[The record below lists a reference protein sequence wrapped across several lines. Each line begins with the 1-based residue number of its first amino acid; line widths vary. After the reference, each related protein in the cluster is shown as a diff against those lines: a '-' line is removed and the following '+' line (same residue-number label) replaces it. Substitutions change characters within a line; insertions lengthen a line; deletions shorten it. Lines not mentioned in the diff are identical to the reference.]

1 MITRRDFFKGAAT
14 AAGGTALLKAA
25 TAQADSAKTNGSPHT
40 NTMEAAGEYSD
51 TKWLSPGQ
59 PNVDYRPVITP
70 NNDALEWRVVDGVKV
85 FHLTAEEVKHEF
97 APGLIANCWGY
108 NGRVHGPT
116 IEAVEGDRVRIY
128 VTNRLT
134 APTSVHWH
142 GILLPNGMDGVS
154 GLTQK
159 PIQPGETFK
168 YEFTLKQHGTY
179 MYHPHHDEMTQIAMG
194 MMGLFVIH
202 PRHPQQSA
210 PDRDFAL
217 MLNEWRIDV
226 GTSRPNP
233 NEMTD
238 FNIFT
243 FNGMVFPGT
252 APLVV
257 KRGERVRIRV
267 ANANPMD
274 HHPIHLHG
282 HSFKVTETDG
292 GQIPVSAQEPQ
303 TTVLVAVGSTRTVDF
318 VADNPGDWPLHCHMT
333 HHAMNQ
339 MGHGFPNLTGINT
352 KGLDEK
358 MRKLVPGFMTMGEAG
373 MAEMGDMGMKVP
385 PNSISMM
392 GAPGPFDYISMGG
405 MFTVLKV
412 RDGIEKY
419 DDPGWYEHPAGS
431 VSTIATED
439 DLKRDGIKI
448 AVSKERET
456 TQLAFAD
463 KWCAGIPPKQYAFSR
478 IR

>member
-14 AAGGTALLKAA
+14 VASGAAVLKTAVPRGGAA
-25 TAQADSAKTNGSPHT
+25 TTNIDPRTGT
-40 NTMEAAGEYSD
+40 TAAASDYSD
-51 TKWLSPGQ
+51 TKWLSPGR

-70 NNDALEWRVVDGVKV
+70 NNDALEWHVVEGVKV
-85 FHLTAEEVKHEF
+85 FHLIAEEVKHEF
-97 APGLIANCWGY
+97 APGLQATCWGY

-128 VTNRLT
+128 VTNRLV

-179 MYHPHHDEMTQIAMG
+179 MYHPHYDEMTQIAMG

-202 PRHPQQSA
+202 PRNPQNPIA
-210 PDRDFAL
+210 DRDFAL

-243 FNGMVFPGT
+243 FNGKVFPGT
-252 APLVV
+252 APLVA
-257 KRGERVRIRV
+257 RQGERVRIRV

-282 HSFKVTETDG
+282 HRFKLTETDG
-292 GQIPVSAQEPQ
+292 GQIPPSGQEPQ
-303 TTVLVAVGSTRTVDF
+303 TTVLVPVGSTRTVDF

-352 KGLDEK
+352 NGLNEK
-358 MRKLVPGFMTMGEAG
+358 MRKLVPGFMTMGEG
-373 MAEMGDMGMKVP
+373 GMGDMGEMGMKAP

-405 MFTVLKV
+405 MFTVLKI

-419 DDPGWYEHPAGS
+419 DDPGWYEHPPGS
-431 VSTIATED
+431 VATVAGES
-439 DLKRDGIKI
+439 DLKRDGISV
-448 AVSKERET
+448 AARTERKG
-456 TQLAFAD
+456 TQLASAD
-463 KWCAGIPPKQYAFSR
+463 AWCAKAPVSSIALR
-478 IR
+478 